1 MAGNKGLGVLVSDE
15 AKGSVTETIV
25 FSFCLEQDQ
34 GKAVEMFQAQGGA
47 VIDLFKFNLLP
58 AWRFRYFSICID

>member
-1 MAGNKGLGVLVSDE
+1 MSDE
-15 AKGSVTETIV
+15 AKDSVTETIV
-25 FSFCLEQDQ
+25 FSFCLEQDH

-58 AWRFRYFSICID
+58 RVEIQVLFHLH